1 MTFTW
6 DFNTATLLAI
16 AGQVVVVIVFMVKTA
31 NTAKSARD
39 EAMDAKK
46 SADGAHE
53 KIGLMQA
60 SLALHREQVAR
71 EYVDRDVLREMEE
84 RLSGSIDRLSNRIDD
99 ALRNTKRTV

>member
-16 AGQVVVVIVFMVKTA
+16 AAQVVVIIVFMVKTA
-31 NTAKSARD
+31 STAKSARE
-39 EAMDAKK
+39 EAKDAKK
-46 SADGAHE
+46 MASDAHE
-53 KIGLMQA
+53 KIALMQG

-84 RLSGSIDRLSNRIDD
+84 RLSVSIHRLSDKIDD
-99 ALRNTKRTV
+99 VLGRNTK